1 MQVIAFPLQCMRT
14 KLQAQGMPGRPV
26 RYSGL
31 SDALRQTIAEEGF
44 IGLYRGIGP
53 NFMKAVPAVAI
64 SYLVYEQTKSLL
76 RST

>member
-1 MQVIAFPLQCMRT
+1 MRT

-31 SDALRQTIAEEGF
+31 SDALRQTIAEEGVR
-44 IGLYRGIGP
+44 GLYRGIGP

-64 SYLVYEQTKSLL
+64 SYLVYENMRVALHMD
-76 RST
+76 